1 LDFKKLGLY
10 EIVAKKLLVNYKLQ
24 LLKGLQLHLVFHVS
38 LLKLVLLGIAVS
50 NKEIEL
56 NYNLNVY
63 NVERILDSR
72 VSKKKVEYLV
82 KWLN

>member
-56 NYNLNVY
+56 NYKLNVY